1 MKPKTSFF
9 KTLLGYLRQTSI
21 MLLFILILFCSVS
34 SFASAFV
41 STDYYSFS
49 NALNENKE
57 SLVDRRIIFGLKD
70 GLAKKNADNSE
81 QKKIGLRGA
90 ITSYGVGVNS
100 DEDSFSISS
109 TTITPI
115 ESNLLSYI
123 WSNVSEPNFLIQYV
137 PVNRL
142 LTDVSFDDK
151 TNNIFISKKLYLQLE
166 NPSDIYIY
174 SYVLEEAIPYKVVGY
189 YDNESVNRLQS
200 VFYNVYQEPVFF
212 NHTGFKSLYGG
223 KEDYFSN
230 IQTDIIFSGDAQYN
244 DVVYNIFSEKHWKNS
259 FVKYGLFENVF
270 IRMDQLNNRKTTSNI
285 LFGCAFF
292 FLLIVITFI
301 FVRWFRAA
309 LVDSIVFCNPFILI
323 CLWGA
328 SIFAVFG
335 LSKLLKTQL
344 FFFEPSVGIVLSIA
358 VVFMIIQT
366 VIYFYFRNKK
376 KGLLNE

>member
-1 MKPKTSFF
+1 MKPKASFF

-21 MLLFILILFCSVS
+21 MLLFILVLFCSIS

-123 WSNVSEPNFLIQYV
+123 WSNASEPNFLIQYV

-142 LTDVSFDDK
+142 LTDVSFDD
-151 TNNIFISKKLYLQLE
+151 
-166 NPSDIYIY
+166 
-174 SYVLEEAIPYKVVGY
+174 
-189 YDNESVNRLQS
+189 
-200 VFYNVYQEPVFF
+200 
-212 NHTGFKSLYGG
+212 
-223 KEDYFSN
+223 
-230 IQTDIIFSGDAQYN
+230 
-244 DVVYNIFSEKHWKNS
+244 
-259 FVKYGLFENVF
+259 
-270 IRMDQLNNRKTTSNI
+270 
-285 LFGCAFF
+285 
-292 FLLIVITFI
+292 
-301 FVRWFRAA
+301 
-309 LVDSIVFCNPFILI
+309 
-323 CLWGA
+323 
-328 SIFAVFG
+328 
-335 LSKLLKTQL
+335 
-344 FFFEPSVGIVLSIA
+344 
-358 VVFMIIQT
+358 
-366 VIYFYFRNKK
+366 
-376 KGLLNE
+376 